1 MHKMNEPKN
10 DSLGNQIVTEALE
23 WLGTP
28 WFHGQ
33 SLKGIGT
40 DCVGFIAGVGIK
52 VGFLPHNFIL
62 ENYERIPRNNF
73 LVRFIESIL
82 TRVEGSPDKGDVLV
96 FRKSGINGHVGIY
109 LGDGEY
115 IHADS
120 INGVIKTYIYECPPV
135 LVYRVPVSGVVKS

>member
-1 MHKMNEPKN
+1 MNELEN
-10 DSLGNQIVTEALE
+10 DSLGDQIVAEALE

-52 VGFLPHNFIL
+52 VGFLPSDFIL

-73 LVRFIESIL
+73 LVKFIENIL
-82 TRVEGSPDKGDVLV
+82 TRVEDNPRKGDVLV
-96 FRKSGINGHVGIY
+96 FRKSGVNGHVGIY

-120 INGVIKTYIYECPPV
+120 INGVIKTYIHEYPPV
-135 LVYRVPVSGVVKS
+135 LIYRVPNSDMLKS

>member
-1 MHKMNEPKN
+1 MLRMNEHDE
-10 DSLGNQIVTEALE
+10 DSLGDRIVSEAIE

-52 VGFLPHNFIL
+52 VGFLPYDFIL
-62 ENYERIPRNNF
+62 ENYERIPRNNS
-73 LVRFIESIL
+73 LIRFIEKIL
-82 TRVEGSPDKGDVLV
+82 TKVEGDICKGDVLI
-96 FRKSGINGHVGIY
+96 FRKSGIYDAHVGIY

-120 INGVIKTYIYECPPV
+120 INGVIKTYIHEYPPV
-135 LVYRVPVSGVVKS
+135 CAYRVPLPLN

>member
-1 MHKMNEPKN
+1 MHKMNGLKKGF
-10 DSLGNQIVTEALE
+10 LGDQIVTEAIE

-33 SLKGIGT
+33 SIKGIGT
-40 DCVGFIAGVGIK
+40 DCVGFITGVGIE
-52 VGFLPHNFIL
+52 VGFLPHDFIL

-73 LVRFIESIL
+73 LVRFIEGIL
-82 TRVEGSPDKGDVLV
+82 TRVEGNPGKGDVLV
-96 FRKSGINGHVGIY
+96 FRKASINGHVGIY

-120 INGVIKTYIYECPPV
+120 INGVIKTYIHEYPPV
-135 LVYRVPVSGVVKS
+135 LIYRVPVY

>member
-1 MHKMNEPKN
+1 MNELEN
-10 DSLGNQIVTEALE
+10 DSLGDQIVAEALE

-52 VGFLPHNFIL
+52 VGFLPSDFIL

-73 LVRFIESIL
+73 LVKFIETIL
-82 TRVEGSPDKGDVLV
+82 TRVEDSPRKGDVLV
-96 FRKSGINGHVGIY
+96 FRKSGVNGHVGIY

-120 INGVIKTYIYECPPV
+120 TNGVIKTYIHEYPPV
-135 LVYRVPVSGVVKS
+135 LIYRVPNSDMLKS

>member
-1 MHKMNEPKN
+1 MHKMNELKN
-10 DSLGNQIVTEALE
+10 DSLGNQIVAEALE

-52 VGFLPHNFIL
+52 VGFLPHDFII

-73 LVRFIESIL
+73 LVKFLDRL
-82 TRVEGSPDKGDVLV
+82 LDRVEGDLCKGDVLM
-96 FRKSGINGHVGIY
+96 FRKSGVNGHVGIY

-120 INGVIKTYIYECPPV
+120 INGVIKTYIYEYPPA
-135 LVYRVPVSGVVKS
+135 LIYRVPASGVVKS

>member
-1 MHKMNEPKN
+1 MNELEN
-10 DSLGNQIVTEALE
+10 DSLGDQIVAEALE

-52 VGFLPHNFIL
+52 VGFLPSDFIL

-73 LVRFIESIL
+73 LVKFIENIL
-82 TRVEGSPDKGDVLV
+82 TRVEDSPRKGDVLV
-96 FRKSGINGHVGIY
+96 FRKSGVNGHVGIY

-120 INGVIKTYIYECPPV
+120 INGVIKTYIHEYPPV
-135 LVYRVPVSGVVKS
+135 LIYRVPNSDMLKS

>member
-1 MHKMNEPKN
+1 MSELKN
-10 DSLGNQIVTEALE
+10 DSLANQIVTEAIE

-52 VGFLPHNFIL
+52 VGFLPYDFIL

-73 LVRFIESIL
+73 LVKLLDRL
-82 TRVEGSPDKGDVLV
+82 LDRVEGDLCKGDVLMCCPLRFWITRLSV
-96 FRKSGINGHVGIY
+96 VMRWLAVG
-109 LGDGEY
+109 
-115 IHADS
+115 S
-120 INGVIKTYIYECPPV
+120 I
-135 LVYRVPVSGVVKS
+135 VSRITQ

>member
-1 MHKMNEPKN
+1 MHKMNELKN

-52 VGFLPHNFIL
+52 VGFLPYDFII

-73 LVRFIESIL
+73 LFPFIRFTNWKQVARWDYYARNSRRFHSYASRI
-82 TRVEGSPDKGDVLV
+82 GSK
-96 FRKSGINGHVGIY
+96 F
-109 LGDGEY
+109 
-115 IHADS
+115 A
-120 INGVIKTYIYECPPV
+120 VITDMITT
-135 LVYRVPVSGVVKS
+135 L